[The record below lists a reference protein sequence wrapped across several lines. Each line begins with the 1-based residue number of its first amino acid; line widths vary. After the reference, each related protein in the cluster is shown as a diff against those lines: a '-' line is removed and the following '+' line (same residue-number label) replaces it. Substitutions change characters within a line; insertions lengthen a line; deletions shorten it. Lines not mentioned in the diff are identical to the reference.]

1 MGFFATIGRGWEMS
15 KLSMGVVK
23 KDPELLVYMIV
34 AGLMSLACLVGMA
47 LPQFLEMAWA
57 VNPDGS
63 FTTAY
68 LGFTFVAYMV
78 LSIVVV
84 FWNCAIIANANIRL
98 TGGDPSFADGFNAA
112 VQKLPI
118 IILWGII
125 AGTVGLLLK
134 ALEGAARSSENS
146 ANQALAMVI
155 HLVGGFAWWVMTF
168 FMLPHLI
175 IEGKGLGEALKS
187 SKSTFFGTWGENITS
202 GLGIGLVGFLIAI
215 PLVILTLALTTALG
229 PAGLLVGAIGF
240 GLLLA
245 WVNAAEQVAVVALYR
260 FATDGKM
267 PKLYR
272 DAGMQIYTFGNAAT
286 DLPQRKM

>member
-23 KDPELLVYMIV
+23 KDPELMVYMILT
-34 AGLMSLACLVGMA
+34 GLMSLACLVGMSI
-47 LPQFLEMAWA
+47 PQFLDMEWA

-63 FTTAY
+63 FSSSY
-68 LGFTFVAYMV
+68 LMFSFLGYML

-98 TGGDPSFADGFNAA
+98 TGGNPSFADGISAA
-112 VQKLPI
+112 VKRLPI
-118 IILWGII
+118 IVLWGVI

-134 ALEGAARSSENS
+134 ALEGAVRSSDNDG
-146 ANQALAMVI
+146 AQALAAIV
-155 HLVGGFAWWVMTF
+155 HLIGGLAWWVMTF

-175 IEGKGLGEALKS
+175 LEGQPVGQSLKA
-187 SKSTFFGTWGENITS
+187 SKDMFFRTWGENITS
-202 GLGIGLVGFLIAI
+202 GLGIGLVGFLMGI
-215 PLVILTLALTTALG
+215 PLVVITIALTVAIG
-229 PAGLLVGAIGF
+229 PAGLLVGAILL
-240 GLLLA
+240 GLLVA

-267 PKLYR
+267 PKMYQ
-272 DAGMQIYTFGNAAT
+272 DAGMKTYTFGNAAT
-286 DLPQRKM
+286 LPNVKM

>member
-23 KDPELLVYMIV
+23 KDPELLVYVILS
-34 AGLMSLACLVGMA
+34 GLMSLGCLVAMS
-47 LPQFLEMAWA
+47 LPQFLEMDWA

-63 FTTAY
+63 FTPGY
-68 LGFTFVAYMV
+68 LSFTFVAYML

-84 FWNCAIIANANIRL
+84 FWNCAIVANANIRL
-98 TGGDPSFADGFNAA
+98 TGGNPSFGDGFNAA
-112 VQKLPI
+112 VKKLPI

-175 IEGKGLGEALKS
+175 IEGKGLGDALKS

-202 GLGIGLVGFLIAI
+202 GLGIGLVGFLLGI
-215 PLVILTLALTTALG
+215 PLVVLTFALTAAIG
-229 PAGLLVGAIGF
+229 PAGLLVGAILI
-240 GLLLA
+240 GLLVA

-267 PKLYR
+267 PKIYQ
-272 DAGMQIYTFGNAAT
+272 DAGMKMYTFGNAAV
-286 DLPQRKM
+286 DMPQPKM

>member
-23 KDPELLVYMIV
+23 KDPELMVYMIL
-34 AGLMSLACLVGMA
+34 AGLMSLACLVGMSI
-47 LPQFLEMAWA
+47 PQFLEMEWA

-63 FTTAY
+63 FTSSY
-68 LGFTFVAYMV
+68 LMFSFVSYML

-98 TGGDPSFADGFNAA
+98 TGGNPSFADGISAA
-112 VQKLPI
+112 VKRLPI
-118 IILWGII
+118 IVLWGVI

-134 ALEGAARSSENS
+134 ALEGAVRSSDNGG
-146 ANQALAMVI
+146 AQALAAIV
-155 HLVGGFAWWVMTF
+155 HLIGGLAWWVMTF

-175 IEGKGLGEALKS
+175 LEGKPVGQSLKS
-187 SKSTFFGTWGENITS
+187 SKDMFFRTWGENITS
-202 GLGIGLVGFLIAI
+202 GLGIGLVGFLMGI
-215 PLVILTLALTTALG
+215 PLVVLTIALTVAIG
-229 PAGLLVGAIGF
+229 PAGLLVGAILL
-240 GLLLA
+240 GLLVA

-267 PKLYR
+267 PKMYQ
-272 DAGMQIYTFGNAAT
+272 DAGMKTYTFGDAAT
-286 DLPQRKM
+286 LPNVKM

>member
-23 KDPELLVYMIV
+23 KDPELMVYMILT
-34 AGLMSLACLVGMA
+34 GLMSLACLVGMSI
-47 LPQFLEMAWA
+47 PQFLDMEWA

-63 FTTAY
+63 FSSSY
-68 LGFTFVAYMV
+68 LMFSFLGYML

-98 TGGDPSFADGFNAA
+98 TGGNPSFADGISAA
-112 VQKLPI
+112 VKRLPI
-118 IILWGII
+118 IVLWGVI

-134 ALEGAARSSENS
+134 ALEGAVRSSDNDG
-146 ANQALAMVI
+146 AQALAAIV
-155 HLVGGFAWWVMTF
+155 HLIGGLAWWVMTF

-175 IEGKGLGEALKS
+175 LEGKPVGQSLKA
-187 SKSTFFGTWGENITS
+187 SKDMFFRTWGENITS
-202 GLGIGLVGFLIAI
+202 GLGIGLVGFLMGI
-215 PLVILTLALTTALG
+215 PLVVITIALTVAIG
-229 PAGLLVGAIGF
+229 PAGLLVGAILL
-240 GLLLA
+240 GLLVA

-267 PKLYR
+267 PKMYQ
-272 DAGMQIYTFGNAAT
+272 DAGMKTYTFGNAAT
-286 DLPQRKM
+286 LPNVKM

>member
-1 MGFFATIGRGWEMS
+1 MGFFSTIGRGWEMS

-215 PLVILTLALTTALG
+215 PLVIMTLALTTALG

-272 DAGMQIYTFGNAAT
+272 DAGMQMYTFGNAAT
-286 DLPQRKM
+286 DMPQRKM